1 MTSSHFPRMTTHTF
15 PPRPKDLRSRMHTQL
30 VSRLLD
36 KLRSV
41 LPRFPDATTLTMFPP
56 LLRLFGLGLTFA
68 RYIRRCSKMRCEDA
82 SLSPWTAEEFV
93 RTPEMLLEH
102 HMGVQRRQLSV
113 LRMAP
118 QALVVYRY

>member
-1 MTSSHFPRMTTHTF
+1 MTSSLFPRMTTHTF

-82 SLSPWTAEEFV
+82 KSEFSDGRGVRAYSRDAVGAPHGSAETAA
-93 RTPEMLLEH
+93 
-102 HMGVQRRQLSV
+102 SV
-113 LRMAP
+113 LRMP
-118 QALVVYRY
+118 SQALVVYRY